1 VNRLI
6 LAGAAL
12 FVGISGSAI
21 AADLSR
27 PAAPVYTKAPMA
39 TGYNWSGF
47 YVGGTLGGAWGTF
60 DPSTSTVFSN
70 TGYFA
75 TTSPPAIAAVG
86 AQSFK
91 PSGFTGGVEAGY
103 NWQMGATVVGVEAD
117 FQAFHLSGSATGTG
131 VYPCCA
137 PATFTVNSQAQT
149 DWLFTA
155 RPRLGFANNNWL
167 FYVTGGLALTNL
179 KGNFT
184 FTDTFATAAESGS
197 VSSTKVGWTIGGGV
211 EAGLGG
217 GWSLKAEYLYVDFG
231 SVSTTSTNLIAG
243 TAWPMNPFTHSTD
256 LKANIARVG
265 LNYRFGSM

>member
-1 VNRLI
+1 M
-6 LAGAAL
+6 
-12 FVGISGSAI
+12 

-75 TTSPPAIAAVG
+75 TTSPPAIATVG

-137 PATFTVNSQAQT
+137 PTTFTVNSQAQT

-197 VSSTKVGWTIGGGV
+197 VSSTKAGWTIGGGV

-231 SVSTTSTNLIAG
+231 SVSTTSTNLTAFNPAIAFP
-243 TAWPMNPFTHSTD
+243 TNVFTHSTD